1 MSLYEF
7 NIVYLYWVE
16 HGAVS
21 LTNTYF
27 ERRHVEEILQDPFP

>member
-16 HGAVS
+16 HGVVS

-27 ERRHVEEILQDPFP
+27 ERRRGEELL